1 MTEVPNI
8 ITPIKQELDPEIID
22 IGYKH
27 KTERE
32 RFISKLVEKEQ
43 EFVVKH
49 KPYSYRCAKADFE
62 AEQEKIFK
70 AKGRTIADRIEN
82 VKISNFD
89 FEEYGKENRFKLI
102 KTEPAMERKLLDGMQ
117 TVVHTGDYFYYQDK
131 AFGNKI
137 AVWVPLEKKK

>member
-49 KPYSYRCAKADFE
+49 IVIDVLKPILKQNKKRYLKP
-62 AEQEKIFK
+62 K
-70 AKGRTIADRIEN
+70 
-82 VKISNFD
+82 
-89 FEEYGKENRFKLI
+89 EELQQIGLRMLKYQILI
-102 KTEPAMERKLLDGMQ
+102 LRNM
-117 TVVHTGDYFYYQDK
+117 
-131 AFGNKI
+131 
-137 AVWVPLEKKK
+137 EKKIDSN